1 MNISKPEE
9 RNSEWS
15 ITFDSLTS
23 DKNLSHSLSEWRGT
37 EWDNVNI
44 TIKKPNERR
53 EKREKTN
60 TD

>member
-44 TIKKPNERR
+44 TIKKPNGG
-53 EKREKTN
+53 REKTK